1 MNYWNKLGWR
11 QQRTVSNEEKAVM
24 NEKEIEETVD
34 ASTAVVWKGGGE
46 WLGEGKS
53 LRMRCF

>member
-1 MNYWNKLGWR
+1 
-11 QQRTVSNEEKAVM
+11 M